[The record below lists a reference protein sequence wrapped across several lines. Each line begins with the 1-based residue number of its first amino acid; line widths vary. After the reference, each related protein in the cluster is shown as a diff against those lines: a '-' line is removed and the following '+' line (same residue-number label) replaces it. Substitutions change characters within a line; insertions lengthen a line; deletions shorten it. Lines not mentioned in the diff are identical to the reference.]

1 VYVSLCATDVLCFL
15 QNKFGNTTV
24 KQLKTAV
31 LDFYNIEVIADAKQ
45 QLIDDVEV
53 LKSAAEVSLKFPH
66 IARRRAGDNRL
77 VGEVDDIFTL
87 ITFLD
92 ENKLLCDLP
101 KYVANGPDN
110 MPTLRIYEGEMG
122 ILTAMLKTLNDKI
135 MEYGSAI
142 ASLAHEVKV
151 LQAAQ
156 RPPVATSS
164 ATTTAAAAPANR
176 QQQQLE
182 PLPPRGAYQHRAD
195 DRSAVPPP
203 PALSSLVEFP
213 VIGQSSSNVAAQSA
227 DQQPPPGTD
236 WATLA
241 STPFAHR
248 NRYGPLSSLDEDADD
263 QSDAA
268 PAAAGSRRGQ
278 FTTVVS
284 RKKRARTSPP
294 QPTLNAGSTTEAQRR
309 TSAVFG
315 KSRSSNDK
323 LTAAKQIR
331 KKSVFCVDNVNVSCT
346 TKDIEAYVAK
356 ELSIDVLSCFEAKSR
371 RRRSDDD
378 ESVAN
383 RKAFRLC
390 VCEDDRSRLLDPTA
404 WPDSVIVS
412 EWFFKAK
419 QSDDDKRLKMD
430 TRRDEQRSSVNHVQ
444 QQAAGDAAAAAA
456 AVTSAAQ
463 DDAYS
468 DDTILA
474 AADMDCVGDGV

>member
-1 VYVSLCATDVLCFL
+1 MADDVRVIVCDALCFL

-45 QLIDDVEV
+45 QLINDVEV
-53 LKSAAEVSLKFPH
+53 LESAAEKSLKFPH
-66 IARRRAGDNRL
+66 IARRRVGDNRL

-87 ITFLD
+87 LTFLD
-92 ENKLLCDLP
+92 ENKLLSALP

-110 MPTLRIYEGEMG
+110 MPSLRIYEGEMG
-122 ILTAMLKTLNDKI
+122 ILTAMLKSLNDKI
-135 MEYGSAI
+135 LEYGSVI

-164 ATTTAAAAPANR
+164 VTTTAAVAPANR
-176 QQQQLE
+176 QQQLE
-182 PLPPRGAYQHRAD
+182 PLPPRGAYQYGAD
-195 DRSAVPPP
+195 DRSAAPPP

-213 VIGQSSSNVAAQSA
+213 TIGQSSSNVVVQSA
-227 DQQPPPGTD
+227 DQPPPGSD

-248 NRYGPLSSLDEDADD
+248 NRYGPLSSLDEDADE
-263 QSDAA
+263 QSDS
-268 PAAAGSRRGQ
+268 AAGSRRGQ
-278 FTTVVS
+278 FTMVVS

-294 QPTLNAGSTTEAQRR
+294 QPTLNAGSSTEAQRR
-309 TSAVFG
+309 TSVVFG
-315 KSRSSNDK
+315 KSRSSNVK
-323 LTAAKQIR
+323 LIAAKQIR
-331 KKSVFCVDNVNVSCT
+331 KKSVFCVDNVNTSCT
-346 TKDIEAYVAK
+346 TKDIEAYVER
-356 ELSIDVLSCFEAKSR
+356 ELSIDVVSCFEAKSR

-378 ESVAN
+378 DSVAN

-419 QSDDDKRLKMD
+419 QSDEDKRLKME
-430 TRRDEQRSSVNHVQ
+430 TRRDEQRSSINHVQ
-444 QQAAGDAAAAAA
+444 QKAAGDAAAAAA

-474 AADMDCVGDGV
+474 AADMDCLGDGV